1 MHGTGPIITPDIL
14 LQAYACGI
22 FPMADSADDPDLYW
36 VEPANRGIIPLDRFH
51 VSRRLARTVRA
62 GKFEI
67 RVDTDFEAVIS
78 GCAVARSRR
87 DSTWI
92 NGEIRRLYA
101 ELFNAGHVHTVEA
114 WRDDRLVGGLYGVH
128 LASAFFGESMFS
140 VETDASKVALV
151 HLAARLK
158 RNGFR
163 LLDTQFLTDHLARF
177 GAIEVPRER
186 YLQMLAEALRQ
197 PAGFYCPED
206 GAASPPSA
214 AAGAGDLAISVLQS
228 TSQTS

>member
-1 MHGTGPIITPDIL
+1 VHGTEPVITPEIL

-36 VEPANRGIIPLDRFH
+36 VEPANRGILPLGAFH

-62 GKFEI
+62 DKFEI

-78 GCAVARSRR
+78 GCSLSRSRR
-87 DSTWI
+87 GSTWI
-92 NGEIRRLYA
+92 NDEIRRLYR
-101 ELFNAGHVHTVEA
+101 ELFNAGHVHTLEA
-114 WRDDRLVGGLYGVH
+114 WSDNRLVGGLYGVH
-128 LASAFFGESMFS
+128 LASVFFGESMFS
-140 VETDASKVALV
+140 IETDASKVALV
-151 HLAARLK
+151 HLVARLA
-158 RNGFR
+158 RNGFA

-186 YLQMLAEALRQ
+186 YLKLLADAL
-197 PAGFYCPED
+197 AHSADFYCPED
-206 GAASPPSA
+206 DPSSPPVTGSA
-214 AAGAGDLAISVLQS
+214 VISALQS

>member
-1 MHGTGPIITPDIL
+1 MHGTEPVITPEIL

-22 FPMADSADDPDLYW
+22 FPMADAADDPDLYW
-36 VEPANRGIIPLDRFH
+36 VEPANRGILPLDGFH
-51 VSRRLARTVRA
+51 LPKRLARTVRA
-62 GKFEI
+62 DKFEI
-67 RVDTDFEAVIS
+67 RIDSDFDAVIS
-78 GCAVARSRR
+78 GCAASRTRR

-92 NGEIRRLYA
+92 NNEIRRLYG

-128 LASAFFGESMFS
+128 LASVFFGESMFS
-140 VETDASKVALV
+140 IETDASKVALV
-151 HLAARLK
+151 HLVARLK

-177 GAIEVPRER
+177 GAIEVPRDR
-186 YLQMLAEALRQ
+186 YLKLLAEVLRQ
-197 PAGFYCPED
+197 PADFYCPED
-206 GAASPPSA
+206 GAASPPLSGA
-214 AAGAGDLAISVLQS
+214 AVISLLQS